1 MEKRL
6 YVGNPVEG
14 YVTDEVSRVPT
25 ELSNLTHE
33 FREKF
38 VTDLA
43 AVSRGK
49 DESKNPSAR
58 FKALLKEAAPNS
70 KEEIVE
76 GFEGCPSR
84 PLEFLPII
92 AEFKQLMDYQS
103 KDLYWAM
110 VDSWEFDENY
120 VADLD
125 MHLAGPRFTQA
136 EFFNKIL
143 RFSYSTSADWD
154 DEAIIVYSNARTF
167 LNAGFRYSELPTI
180 GKISYRQYGNHK
192 DDLNIVMG
200 GEKVSVYEINV
211 DYDTVK
217 HESNTV
223 LLFDANKLLE
233 AGYTVQQ
240 ISDDFRLNHCYV
252 DNRYTKFKAIKLK
265 VPMFIWAQWPMTHTQ
280 LSKESQSDR
289 VAEGVGYWLPEDLV
303 DKLDKCSIDETLE
316 DDGLLVPRINI
327 KKLKTEYPKTE
338 WIKGFTHC
346 ILSVWSQDEVQSI
359 LKMLGYKREIW
370 SRAPYYFKYKEC
382 VVTGWYN
389 DPTTW
394 QHSFLERSVVPDS
407 WKNWT
412 QKETK
417 EVLQAVKEIIERK

>member
-25 ELSNLTHE
+25 ELANLTHE

-103 KDLYWAM
+103 KGLYWAM

-125 MHLAGPRFTQA
+125 MHLAGPRFTQV

-180 GKISYRQYGNHK
+180 GKINYRQYGNHK
-192 DDLNIVMG
+192 DDLHIVMG
-200 GEKVSVYEINV
+200 GERVSVYEINV

-217 HESNTV
+217 HESNTALV
-223 LLFDANKLLE
+223 FDAKRLLE

-252 DNRYTKFKAIKLK
+252 DNRYSKFKAIKLK
-265 VPMFIWAQWPMTHTQ
+265 VPLFAWAQWPMTHTQ

-289 VAEGVGYWLPEDLV
+289 VAEGVGYWLPEDII
-303 DKLDKCSIDETLE
+303 DKINNTPEEEIDKIDYESDFEKLKAITSS
-316 DDGLLVPRINI
+316 GAPNI
-327 KKLKTEYPKTE
+327 KADL
-338 WIKGFTHC
+338 ISIFTK
-346 ILSVWSQDEVQSI
+346 ILPQDSVQQI
-359 LKMLGYKREIW
+359 LKASGYKREIW

-382 VVTGWYN
+382 VVVGWYN

-394 QHSFLERSVVPDS
+394 QHSFLERSVEPDS

-417 EVLQAVKEIIERK
+417 EVLRAVKEIIERK